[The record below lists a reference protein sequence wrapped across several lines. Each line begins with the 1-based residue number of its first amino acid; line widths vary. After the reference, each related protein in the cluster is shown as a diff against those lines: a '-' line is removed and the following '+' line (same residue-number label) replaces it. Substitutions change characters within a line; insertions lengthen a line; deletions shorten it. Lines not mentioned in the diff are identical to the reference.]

1 MPGHD
6 IATST
11 TLSAEAVT
19 VRYGFVTSLEERS
32 GYLAIEHCQ

>member
-1 MPGHD
+1 VLGHH

-11 TLSAEAVT
+11 TLSTDAVT
-19 VRYGFVTSLEERS
+19 VRYDVVAPLQERS